1 LLIGILRRG
10 GALLASAL
18 VIVAAVASLFGPE
31 PVEKLVGS
39 GWFLAAAAILFVSS
53 LVSAVVAVSR
63 RSWSGVLQHLGMVIA
78 LVGVGIRQRTS
89 HDGYLFLEQA
99 AGGRNYCLSSNL
111 RRLEEL
117 PGTFALDSL
126 TSRATRGFQ
135 PAPVAWVM
143 DLRDSV
149 SRAVTYNHPFTVGGR
164 QLLLARLVEPG
175 FLDEYEVTVSGGQY
189 LALHNQM
196 LEPVRGLSVWS
207 FAFDAAANKV
217 GLAVG
222 SETVWLGVG
231 DSLEVAGTVL
241 KLSSATFA
249 RNAGAIFFLNDIRF
263 RLLIFLG
270 FGLLLLGLLP
280 PLFIRKE
287 P

>member
-1 LLIGILRRG
+1 LTVLLRRG

-18 VIVAAVASLFGPE
+18 VIAAAVASLFGLE
-31 PVEKLVGS
+31 PVQRLVAS
-39 GWFLAAAAILFVSS
+39 GWFLAAAALVTVASLLSS
-53 LVSAVVAVSR
+53 VVAVGR
-63 RSWSGVLQHLGMVIA
+63 RSWPSVLQHLGLVVA
-78 LVGVGIRQRTS
+78 LVGVGVRQRAS

-99 AGGRNYCLSSNL
+99 AGGRNYCLGSNL

-149 SRAVTYNHPFTVGGR
+149 SRAVTYNHPFTVAGR
-164 QLLLARLVEPG
+164 QMLLARLVEPG
-175 FLDEYEVTVSGGQY
+175 FLDEYEVAVGGGQY
-189 LALHNQM
+189 LALHNQV
-196 LEPVRGLSVWS
+196 LEPVRGLRLWS
-207 FAFDAAANKV
+207 FAFDAAAKRV
-217 GLAVG
+217 GLAVA
-222 SETVWLGVG
+222 SEPVWLGVG

-263 RLLIFLG
+263 RFLIFLG

-280 PLFIRKE
+280 PLFRKKE